1 MDAERLVVFVLSLA
15 STTYSGLLVH
25 LEIICLKKH
34 MSWASLTNVAQIVVI
49 DTLVVLQPY
58 LLHDVAEVLVKRTLI
73 KIGSGFLLI
82 GSEVF

>member
-1 MDAERLVVFVLSLA
+1 
-15 STTYSGLLVH
+15 
-25 LEIICLKKH
+25 

-73 KIGSGFLLI
+73 KIGGGFLLI

>member
-1 MDAERLVVFVLSLA
+1 
-15 STTYSGLLVH
+15 
-25 LEIICLKKH
+25 

-49 DTLVVLQPY
+49 DTFVVLQPY